1 MLFYKYCYKLQKTIK
16 LEANFGNVSLCTED
30 EKLQIYIDGQY
41 QGNGKW
47 NGQLP
52 IGHHCVVCKKESHFS
67 KSIDIY
73 NNVLRYLNMNYVDEI
88 NPAELNETAINAMLK
103 ELDPYTVFIPES
115 EIEDVRLLTM
125 GEYGGIGAIIQYYD
139 DNVHISEPYENFPA
153 HKAGLL
159 PGDAILEINGV
170 NTEKKTVSE
179 VSELLKGQPGSQ
191 LTLKIRREGE
201 KNIITKTLTREKI
214 KIDNIPYYTVL
225 DGGIAYI
232 ILNQFTKDAAKELK
246 EAFLKMKSEN
256 ELKGVVID
264 LRGNGG
270 GLLNE
275 AIDIVNIFV
284 PKNKLVVY
292 TQGKTPDQ
300 NRNYYT
306 KYEAE
311 DTEIPLAIL
320 VNESSASASEIVS
333 GSIQDFDRG
342 VIVGQR
348 TFGKGLVQNILP
360 MTYNT
365 QMKVTVSKYYI
376 PSKRCI
382 QEIDYSKKT
391 KNDTLAKNDTLG
403 PEFKT
408 ANGRI
413 VYEGHGI
420 QPDVKIEPEILSTIT
435 VHLYAQN
442 MIFKYANKFYRE
454 HKTIAPPEEFEITD
468 EIYNDFVNFVE
479 EQDFSYTSE
488 SEKDFEEL
496 IKTAKLEGY
505 YDNIKEQ
512 LDVLEKELRSHKDN
526 DLINN
531 KEEISEILKMEIV
544 GRYYFQKGKIISSLK
559 DDPELNR
566 AVEILLD
573 SNGENEYE
581 NILKGVN

>member
-1 MLFYKYCYKLQKTIK
+1 MNKLRSFLLVLLFFPILSYAQEKQN
-16 LEANFGNVSLCTED
+16 NFE
-30 EKLQIYIDGQY
+30 I
-41 QGNGKW
+41 
-47 NGQLP
+47 
-52 IGHHCVVCKKESHFS
+52 S

-246 EAFLKMKSEN
+246 EAFLKMKSAN

>member
-1 MLFYKYCYKLQKTIK
+1 MSRLKLLLALLFFPILISAQEKQN
-16 LEANFGNVSLCTED
+16 NFE
-30 EKLQIYIDGQY
+30 I
-41 QGNGKW
+41 
-47 NGQLP
+47 
-52 IGHHCVVCKKESHFS
+52 S

-73 NNVLRYLNMNYVDEI
+73 NNVLKFLNMNYVDEI
-88 NPAELNETAINAMLK
+88 NPAELNETAIHAMLR

-125 GEYGGIGAIIQYYD
+125 GEYGGIGSIIQYYD

-159 PGDAILEINGV
+159 PGDAIMEINGV
-170 NTEKKTVSE
+170 NTEKKSVSE
-179 VSELLKGQPGSQ
+179 VSELLKGQPGSE
-191 LTLKIRREGE
+191 LTLKIKREGE

-246 EAFLKMKSEN
+246 DAFLTMRSEN
-256 ELKGVVID
+256 DLKGLIID

-275 AIDIVNIFV
+275 AVDIVNIFV

-306 KYEAE
+306 KHEA
-311 DTEIPLAIL
+311 DDVDIPLAIL

-333 GSIQDFDRG
+333 GAIQDFDRG
-342 VIVGQR
+342 VIIGQR

-360 MTYNT
+360 MAYNT
-365 QMKVTVSKYYI
+365 QMKVTIAKYYI

-382 QEIDYSKKT
+382 QEIDYSKKAKNDTLT
-391 KNDTLAKNDTLG
+391 KNDTLGA
-403 PEFKT
+403 EFRT

-420 QPDVKIEPEILSTIT
+420 QPDVKIEPEMLSTIT
-435 VHLYAQN
+435 AHLYAQN

-454 HKTIAPPEEFEITD
+454 HKTIASPDKFEITD
-468 EIYNDFVNFVE
+468 EIYNDFVKFVE
-479 EQDFSYTSE
+479 SQDFKYTSE

-496 IKTAKLEGY
+496 VKTAKTEGY

-512 LDVLEKELRSHKDN
+512 LDLLEEELKSHKDN
-526 DLINN
+526 DLVNN
-531 KEEISEILKMEIV
+531 KKEISDILKMEIV
-544 GRYYFQKGKIISSLK
+544 SRYYFQKGRIISALN
-559 DDPELNR
+559 DDPELKR
-566 AVEILLD
+566 AVEILLN
-573 SNGENEYE
+573 SNGKNEYE
-581 NILKGVN
+581 TILKGINN

>member
-1 MLFYKYCYKLQKTIK
+1 MVLLFFPILSYAQEKQN
-16 LEANFGNVSLCTED
+16 NFE
-30 EKLQIYIDGQY
+30 I
-41 QGNGKW
+41 
-47 NGQLP
+47 
-52 IGHHCVVCKKESHFS
+52 S

-246 EAFLKMKSEN
+246 ESFLKMKSEN

-275 AIDIVNIFV
+275 AIDIVNIFM

>member
-1 MLFYKYCYKLQKTIK
+1 MNKLRSLLLALLFFPVVTFSQEKQN
-16 LEANFGNVSLCTED
+16 NFE
-30 EKLQIYIDGQY
+30 I
-41 QGNGKW
+41 
-47 NGQLP
+47 
-52 IGHHCVVCKKESHFS
+52 S

-88 NPAELNETAINAMLK
+88 NPAELNETAIKAMLK

-125 GEYGGIGAIIQYYD
+125 GEYGGIGSIIQYYD
-139 DNVHISEPYENFPA
+139 NNVHISEPYENFPA
-153 HKAGLL
+153 HKAGLI

-170 NTEKKTVSE
+170 NTEKKSVSE
-179 VSELLKGQPGSQ
+179 VSELLKGQPGSS
-191 LTLKIRREGE
+191 LTLKIRRDGE
-201 KNIITKTLTREKI
+201 KDIMTKTLTREKI

-256 ELKGVVID
+256 ELKGLIID

-275 AIDIVNIFV
+275 AVDIVNIFV

-292 TQGKTPDQ
+292 TKGKTADQ

-342 VIVGQR
+342 IIVGQR

-391 KNDTLAKNDTLG
+391 KNDTITKADTLG
-403 PEFKT
+403 QEFRT

-420 QPDVKIEPEILSTIT
+420 QPDVKIEPEMLSTIT
-435 VHLYAQN
+435 AHLYAQN

-454 HKTIAPPEEFEITD
+454 HKSITAPEEFEITD
-468 EIYNDFVNFVE
+468 EIYNDFVEFVE
-479 EQDFSYTSE
+479 DYNFQYTSE
-488 SEKDFEEL
+488 SEKDFEVL
-496 IKTAKLEGY
+496 VKTAKQEGY

-512 LDVLEKELRSHKDN
+512 LDILEDELKNHKDN

-531 KEEISEILKMEIV
+531 REEISEILKMEIV

-559 DDPELNR
+559 DDVELTR
-566 AVEILLD
+566 AVEILLNT
-573 SNGENEYE
+573 NGKNEYE
-581 NILKGVN
+581 NILKGIN

>member
-1 MLFYKYCYKLQKTIK
+1 MVLLFFPILSYAQEKQN
-16 LEANFGNVSLCTED
+16 NFE
-30 EKLQIYIDGQY
+30 I
-41 QGNGKW
+41 
-47 NGQLP
+47 
-52 IGHHCVVCKKESHFS
+52 S

-275 AIDIVNIFV
+275 AIDIVNIFM

>member
-1 MLFYKYCYKLQKTIK
+1 MNCNMNRFKLLLALLFLPTLIFAQEKQN
-16 LEANFGNVSLCTED
+16 NFE
-30 EKLQIYIDGQY
+30 I
-41 QGNGKW
+41 
-47 NGQLP
+47 
-52 IGHHCVVCKKESHFS
+52 S

-73 NNVLRYLNMNYVDEI
+73 NNVLKFLNMNYVDEI
-88 NPAELNETAINAMLK
+88 NPAELNETAIHAMLR

-125 GEYGGIGAIIQYYD
+125 GEYGGIGSIIQYYD
-139 DNVHISEPYENFPA
+139 NNVHISEPYENFPA

-159 PGDAILEINGV
+159 PGDAIMEINGV
-170 NTEKKTVSE
+170 NTEKKSVSE
-179 VSELLKGQPGSQ
+179 VSELLKGQPGSE
-191 LTLKIRREGE
+191 LTLKIKREGE

-246 EAFLKMKSEN
+246 DAFLTMRSEN
-256 ELKGVVID
+256 DLKGLIID

-275 AIDIVNIFV
+275 AVDIVNIFV

-306 KYEAE
+306 KHEA
-311 DTEIPLAIL
+311 DDIDIPLAIL

-333 GSIQDFDRG
+333 GAIQDFDRG
-342 VIVGQR
+342 VIIGQR

-360 MTYNT
+360 MAYNT
-365 QMKVTVSKYYI
+365 QMKVTIAKYYI

-382 QEIDYSKKT
+382 QEIDYSKKAKNDTLT
-391 KNDTLAKNDTLG
+391 KNDTLGA
-403 PEFKT
+403 EFRT

-420 QPDVKIEPEILSTIT
+420 QPDVKIEPEMLSTIT
-435 VHLYAQN
+435 AHLYAQN

-454 HKTIAPPEEFEITD
+454 HKTIASPDKFEITD
-468 EIYNDFVNFVE
+468 EIYNDFVKFVE
-479 EQDFSYTSE
+479 SQDFKYTSE

-496 IKTAKLEGY
+496 VKTAKTEGY

-512 LDVLEKELRSHKDN
+512 LDLLEEELKSHKDN
-526 DLINN
+526 DLVNN
-531 KEEISEILKMEIV
+531 KKEISDILKMEIV
-544 GRYYFQKGKIISSLK
+544 SRYYFQKGRIISALNDDTELK
-559 DDPELNR
+559 R
-566 AVEILLD
+566 AVEILLN
-573 SNGENEYE
+573 SNGKNEYE
-581 NILKGVN
+581 TILKGINN

>member
-1 MLFYKYCYKLQKTIK
+1 MNRFSFLLLVLLFFPILSYAQEKQN
-16 LEANFGNVSLCTED
+16 NFE
-30 EKLQIYIDGQY
+30 I
-41 QGNGKW
+41 
-47 NGQLP
+47 
-52 IGHHCVVCKKESHFS
+52 S

-191 LTLKIRREGE
+191 LTLKIRRDGE

-454 HKTIAPPEEFEITD
+454 HKTIASPEEFEITD

>member
-1 MLFYKYCYKLQKTIK
+1 MVLLFFPILSYAQEKQN
-16 LEANFGNVSLCTED
+16 NFE
-30 EKLQIYIDGQY
+30 I
-41 QGNGKW
+41 
-47 NGQLP
+47 
-52 IGHHCVVCKKESHFS
+52 S

-88 NPAELNETAINAMLK
+88 NPAELNEIAINAMLK

-275 AIDIVNIFV
+275 AIDIVNIFM

-382 QEIDYSKKT
+382 QEIDYSKT

-420 QPDVKIEPEILSTIT
+420 QPDVKIEPEMLSTIT
-435 VHLYAQN
+435 AHLYAQN

>member
-1 MLFYKYCYKLQKTIK
+1 MKKFNVFLFALLVFPLALCAQEKQN
-16 LEANFGNVSLCTED
+16 NFE
-30 EKLQIYIDGQY
+30 I
-41 QGNGKW
+41 
-47 NGQLP
+47 
-52 IGHHCVVCKKESHFS
+52 S

-73 NNVLRYLNMNYVDEI
+73 NNVLRYLNQNYVDEI
-88 NPAELNETAINAMLK
+88 NPAELNETAIHAMLK

-125 GEYGGIGAIIQYYD
+125 GEYGGIGSIITYYD
-139 DNVHISEPYENFPA
+139 NNVHISEPYENFPA
-153 HKAGLL
+153 HKAGLI

-170 NTEKKTVSE
+170 NTESKTVSE
-179 VSELLKGQPGSQ
+179 VSELLKGQPGSK
-191 LTLKIRREGE
+191 LTLKIKREGE
-201 KNIITKTLTREKI
+201 KDIITKTLTREKI

-225 DGGIAYI
+225 DGGVAYI

-246 EAFLKMKSEN
+246 EAFLEMKSQN
-256 ELKGVVID
+256 ELKGLVID

-275 AIDIVNIFV
+275 AVDIVNLFV
-284 PKNKLVVY
+284 PKNRLVVY
-292 TQGKTPDQ
+292 TQGKTPEQ

-306 KYEAE
+306 KLEPE

-320 VNESSASASEIVS
+320 VNQSSASASEIVS

-360 MTYNT
+360 MNYNT

-382 QEIDYSKKT
+382 QEIDYSKKS

-403 PEFKT
+403 PQFKT

-420 QPDVKIEPEILSTIT
+420 QPDVKIEPETVSTIT

-442 MIFKYANKFYRE
+442 MIFKYANKFFRE
-454 HKTIAPPEEFEITD
+454 HKSIPSPEEFEITD
-468 EIYNDFVNFVE
+468 EIYDDFVKYVE
-479 EQDFSYTSE
+479 SQEFDYTSE

-496 IKTAKLEGY
+496 VKTAKFEGY
-505 YDNIKEQ
+505 YDNIKTQ
-512 LDVLEKELRSHKDN
+512 LDMLENELKSHKDN

-531 KEEISEILKMEIV
+531 RKEIAEILKLEIV
-544 GRYYFQKGKIISSLK
+544 GRYYFQKGKIISTLK
-559 DDPELNR
+559 DDIELNR
-566 AVEILLD
+566 AVEILLNT
-573 SNGENEYE
+573 NGENEYE
-581 NILKGVN
+581 SLLKSL

>member
-1 MLFYKYCYKLQKTIK
+1 MNRFRLLLLALLFLPTLIFAQEKQN
-16 LEANFGNVSLCTED
+16 NFE
-30 EKLQIYIDGQY
+30 I
-41 QGNGKW
+41 
-47 NGQLP
+47 
-52 IGHHCVVCKKESHFS
+52 S

-73 NNVLRYLNMNYVDEI
+73 NNVLKFLNMNYVDEI
-88 NPAELNETAINAMLK
+88 NPAELNETAIHAMLR

-125 GEYGGIGAIIQYYD
+125 GEYGGIGSIIQYYD

-159 PGDAILEINGV
+159 PGDAIMEINGV
-170 NTEKKTVSE
+170 NTEKKSVSE
-179 VSELLKGQPGSQ
+179 VSELLKGQPGSE
-191 LTLKIRREGE
+191 LTLKIKREGE

-246 EAFLKMKSEN
+246 DAFLTMRSEN
-256 ELKGVVID
+256 DLKGLIID

-275 AIDIVNIFV
+275 AVDIVNIFV

-306 KYEAE
+306 KHEA
-311 DTEIPLAIL
+311 DDIDIPLAIL

-333 GSIQDFDRG
+333 GAIQDFDRG
-342 VIVGQR
+342 VIIGQR

-360 MTYNT
+360 MAYNT
-365 QMKVTVSKYYI
+365 QMKVTIAKYYI

-382 QEIDYSKKT
+382 QEIDYSKKAKNDTLT
-391 KNDTLAKNDTLG
+391 KNDTLGA
-403 PEFKT
+403 EFRT

-420 QPDVKIEPEILSTIT
+420 QPDVKIEPEMLSTIT
-435 VHLYAQN
+435 AHLYAQN

-454 HKTIAPPEEFEITD
+454 HKTIASPDKFEITD
-468 EIYNDFVNFVE
+468 EIYNDFVKFVE
-479 EQDFSYTSE
+479 SQDFKYTSE

-496 IKTAKLEGY
+496 VKTAKTEGY

-512 LDVLEKELRSHKDN
+512 LDLLEEELKSHKDN
-526 DLINN
+526 DLVNN
-531 KEEISEILKMEIV
+531 KKEISDILKMEIV
-544 GRYYFQKGKIISSLK
+544 SRYYFQKGRIISALNDDTELK
-559 DDPELNR
+559 R
-566 AVEILLD
+566 AVEILLN
-573 SNGENEYE
+573 SNGKNEYE
-581 NILKGVN
+581 TILKGINN

>member
-1 MLFYKYCYKLQKTIK
+1 MVLLFFPILSYAQEKQN
-16 LEANFGNVSLCTED
+16 NFE
-30 EKLQIYIDGQY
+30 I
-41 QGNGKW
+41 
-47 NGQLP
+47 
-52 IGHHCVVCKKESHFS
+52 S

-201 KNIITKTLTREKI
+201 KNILTKTLTREKI

-573 SNGENEYE
+573 SNGDNEYE

>member
-1 MLFYKYCYKLQKTIK
+1 MNRFSFLLLVLLFFPILSYAQEKQN
-16 LEANFGNVSLCTED
+16 NFE
-30 EKLQIYIDGQY
+30 I
-41 QGNGKW
+41 
-47 NGQLP
+47 
-52 IGHHCVVCKKESHFS
+52 S

-256 ELKGVVID
+256 ELKGIVID

>member
-1 MLFYKYCYKLQKTIK
+1 MNKLRLLLFVLLFSPLLSLSQEKQN
-16 LEANFGNVSLCTED
+16 NFE
-30 EKLQIYIDGQY
+30 I
-41 QGNGKW
+41 
-47 NGQLP
+47 
-52 IGHHCVVCKKESHFS
+52 S

-125 GEYGGIGAIIQYYD
+125 GEYGGIGSIIQYYD
-139 DNVHISEPYENFPA
+139 NNVHISEPYENFPA
-153 HKAGLL
+153 HKAGLI
-159 PGDAILEINGV
+159 PGDAIIEVNGV
-170 NTEKKTVSE
+170 NTEKKSVSE
-179 VSELLKGQPGSQ
+179 VSELLKGQPGSK
-191 LTLKIRREGE
+191 LTLKIKREGE
-201 KNIITKTLTREKI
+201 KDVITKTLTREKI

-225 DGGIAYI
+225 DGGVAYI
-232 ILNQFTKDAAKELK
+232 IINQFTKDAAKELK

-256 ELKGVVID
+256 ELKGLVID

-275 AIDIVNIFV
+275 AVDIVNLFV

-292 TQGKTPDQ
+292 TKGKTPEQ

-306 KYEAE
+306 KHEAE

-382 QEIDYSKKT
+382 QEIDYSKKA
-391 KNDTLAKNDTLG
+391 KNDTLIKSDTLG

-420 QPDVKIEPEILSTIT
+420 QPDVKIEPEMLSTIT
-435 VHLYAQN
+435 AHLYAQN
-442 MIFKYANKFYRE
+442 MIFKYANKFQRE
-454 HKTIAPPEEFEITD
+454 NKSIAAPEEFEIDD
-468 EIYNDFVNFVE
+468 EIYNDFVKFVE
-479 EQDFSYTSE
+479 AQDFKYTSE

-496 IKTAKLEGY
+496 VKTAKTEGY
-505 YDNIKEQ
+505 YDNIKNH
-512 LDVLEKELRSHKDN
+512 LDILEKELKSHKDN

-531 KEEISEILKMEIV
+531 RKEIAEILKLEIV
-544 GRYYFQKGKIISSLK
+544 GRYYFQKGKIISTLK
-559 DDPELNR
+559 DDVELKR
-566 AVEILLD
+566 AVEILLNTND
-573 SNGENEYE
+573 KNEYE
-581 NILKGVN
+581 NLLKGIN

>member
-1 MLFYKYCYKLQKTIK
+1 MNKLRLLLFVLLFFPILSFSQEKQN
-16 LEANFGNVSLCTED
+16 NFE
-30 EKLQIYIDGQY
+30 I
-41 QGNGKW
+41 
-47 NGQLP
+47 
-52 IGHHCVVCKKESHFS
+52 S

-73 NNVLRYLNMNYVDEI
+73 NNVFRYLNQNYVDEI
-88 NPAELNETAINAMLK
+88 NPAELNEIAINAMLK

-125 GEYGGIGAIIQYYD
+125 GEYGGIGSIISYYD

-159 PGDAILEINGV
+159 PGDAIMEINGV
-170 NTEKKTVSE
+170 NTEKKTVAE
-179 VSELLKGQPGSQ
+179 VSELLKGQPGSK
-191 LTLKIRREGE
+191 LTLKIKREGE
-201 KNIITKTLTREKI
+201 KDIITKTLTREKI

-225 DGGIAYI
+225 EGGVAYI

-246 EAFLKMKSEN
+246 DAFLEMKAQN
-256 ELKGVVID
+256 ELKGLVID

-275 AIDIVNIFV
+275 AVDIVNLFV

-292 TQGKTPDQ
+292 TQGKTPEQ

-306 KYEAE
+306 KQEPE

-320 VNESSASASEIVS
+320 VNQSSASASEIVS

-360 MTYNT
+360 MNYNT

-382 QEIDYSKKT
+382 QEIDYSKKS
-391 KNDTLAKNDTLG
+391 KNDTVAMNDTLG
-403 PEFKT
+403 PQFKT

-420 QPDVKIEPEILSTIT
+420 QPDVKIEPEMVSTIT

-442 MIFKYANKFYRE
+442 MIFKYANKFYKE
-454 HKTIAPPEEFEITD
+454 HKSIAAPNEFEITD
-468 EIYNDFVNFVE
+468 EIYDDFVKFVE
-479 EQDFSYTSE
+479 QQDFKYTSE
-488 SEKDFEEL
+488 SEKDFELLVE
-496 IKTAKLEGY
+496 TAKLEGY
-505 YDNIKEQ
+505 YEKIKPQ
-512 LDVLEKELRSHKDN
+512 LDILENELKNHKDN

-531 KEEISEILKMEIV
+531 KKEISEILKMEIV
-544 GRYYFQKGKIISSLK
+544 GRYYFQKGKIISTLK
-559 DDPELNR
+559 DDVELNR
-566 AVEILLD
+566 AVEILLN

-581 NILKGVN
+581 NLLKSL

>member
-1 MLFYKYCYKLQKTIK
+1 MNRFKLLLALLFLPTLIFAQEKQN
-16 LEANFGNVSLCTED
+16 NFE
-30 EKLQIYIDGQY
+30 I
-41 QGNGKW
+41 
-47 NGQLP
+47 
-52 IGHHCVVCKKESHFS
+52 S

-73 NNVLRYLNMNYVDEI
+73 NNVLKFLNMNYVDEI
-88 NPAELNETAINAMLK
+88 NPAELNETAIHAMLR

-125 GEYGGIGAIIQYYD
+125 GEYGGIGSIIQYYD

-159 PGDAILEINGV
+159 PGDAIMEINGV
-170 NTEKKTVSE
+170 NTEKKSVSE
-179 VSELLKGQPGSQ
+179 VSELLKGQPGSE
-191 LTLKIRREGE
+191 LTLKIKREGE

-246 EAFLKMKSEN
+246 DAFLTMRSGN
-256 ELKGVVID
+256 DLKGLIID

-275 AIDIVNIFV
+275 AVDIVNIFV

-306 KYEAE
+306 KHEA
-311 DTEIPLAIL
+311 DDIDIPLAIL

-333 GSIQDFDRG
+333 GAIQDFDRG
-342 VIVGQR
+342 VIIGQR

-360 MTYNT
+360 MAYNT
-365 QMKVTVSKYYI
+365 QMKVTIAKYYI

-382 QEIDYSKKT
+382 QEIDYSKKAKNDTLT
-391 KNDTLAKNDTLG
+391 KNDTLGA
-403 PEFKT
+403 EFRT

-420 QPDVKIEPEILSTIT
+420 QPDVKIEPEMLSTIT
-435 VHLYAQN
+435 AHLYAQN

-454 HKTIAPPEEFEITD
+454 HKTIASPDKFEITD
-468 EIYNDFVNFVE
+468 EIYNDFVKFVE
-479 EQDFSYTSE
+479 SQDFKYTSE

-496 IKTAKLEGY
+496 VKTAKTEGY

-512 LDVLEKELRSHKDN
+512 LDLLEEELKSHKDN
-526 DLINN
+526 DLVNN
-531 KEEISEILKMEIV
+531 KKEISDILKMEIV
-544 GRYYFQKGKIISSLK
+544 SRYYFQKGRIISALN
-559 DDPELNR
+559 DDPELKR
-566 AVEILLD
+566 AVEILLN
-573 SNGENEYE
+573 SNGKNEYE
-581 NILKGVN
+581 TILKGINN

>member
-1 MLFYKYCYKLQKTIK
+1 
-16 LEANFGNVSLCTED
+16 
-30 EKLQIYIDGQY
+30 
-41 QGNGKW
+41 
-47 NGQLP
+47 
-52 IGHHCVVCKKESHFS
+52 
-67 KSIDIY
+67 
-73 NNVLRYLNMNYVDEI
+73 MNYVDEI

-125 GEYGGIGAIIQYYD
+125 GEYGGIGSIIQYYD
-139 DNVHISEPYENFPA
+139 NNVHISEPYENFPA
-153 HKAGLL
+153 HKAGLI
-159 PGDAILEINGV
+159 PGDAIIEVNGV
-170 NTEKKTVSE
+170 NTEKKSVSE
-179 VSELLKGQPGSQ
+179 VSELLKGQPGSK
-191 LTLKIRREGE
+191 LTLKIKREGE
-201 KNIITKTLTREKI
+201 KDVITKTLTREKI

-225 DGGIAYI
+225 DGGVAYI

-256 ELKGVVID
+256 ELKGLVID

-275 AIDIVNIFV
+275 AVDIVNLFV

-292 TQGKTPDQ
+292 TKGKTPEQ

-306 KYEAE
+306 KHEAE

-382 QEIDYSKKT
+382 QEIDYSKKA
-391 KNDTLAKNDTLG
+391 KNDTLIKSDTLG

-420 QPDVKIEPEILSTIT
+420 QPDVKIEPEMLSTIT
-435 VHLYAQN
+435 AHLYAQN
-442 MIFKYANKFYRE
+442 MIFKYANKFQRE
-454 HKTIAPPEEFEITD
+454 NKSIAAPEEFEIDD
-468 EIYNDFVNFVE
+468 EIYNDFVKFVE
-479 EQDFSYTSE
+479 AQDFKYTSE

-496 IKTAKLEGY
+496 VKTAKTEGY
-505 YDNIKEQ
+505 YDNIKNH
-512 LDVLEKELRSHKDN
+512 LDILEKELKSHKDN

-531 KEEISEILKMEIV
+531 RKEIAEILKLEIV
-544 GRYYFQKGKIISSLK
+544 GRYYFQKGKIISTLK
-559 DDPELNR
+559 DDVELKR
-566 AVEILLD
+566 AVEILLNTND
-573 SNGENEYE
+573 KNEYE
-581 NILKGVN
+581 NLLKGIN

>member
-1 MLFYKYCYKLQKTIK
+1 MNCNMNRFKLLLALLFLPTLIFAQEKQN
-16 LEANFGNVSLCTED
+16 NFE
-30 EKLQIYIDGQY
+30 I
-41 QGNGKW
+41 
-47 NGQLP
+47 
-52 IGHHCVVCKKESHFS
+52 S

-73 NNVLRYLNMNYVDEI
+73 NNVLKFLNMNYVDEI
-88 NPAELNETAINAMLK
+88 NPAELNETAIHAMLR

-125 GEYGGIGAIIQYYD
+125 GEYGGIGSIIQYYD

-159 PGDAILEINGV
+159 PGDAIMEINGV
-170 NTEKKTVSE
+170 NTEKKSVSE
-179 VSELLKGQPGSQ
+179 VSELLKGQPGSE
-191 LTLKIRREGE
+191 LTLKIKREGE

-246 EAFLKMKSEN
+246 DAFLTMRSGN
-256 ELKGVVID
+256 DLKGLIID

-275 AIDIVNIFV
+275 AVDIVNIFV

-306 KYEAE
+306 KHEA
-311 DTEIPLAIL
+311 DDIDIPLAIL

-333 GSIQDFDRG
+333 GAIQDFDRG
-342 VIVGQR
+342 VIIGQR

-360 MTYNT
+360 MAYNT
-365 QMKVTVSKYYI
+365 QMKVTIAKYYI

-382 QEIDYSKKT
+382 QEIDYSKKAKNDTLT
-391 KNDTLAKNDTLG
+391 KNDTLGA
-403 PEFKT
+403 EFRT

-420 QPDVKIEPEILSTIT
+420 QPDVKIEPEMLSTIT
-435 VHLYAQN
+435 AHLYAQN

-454 HKTIAPPEEFEITD
+454 HKTIASPDKFEITD
-468 EIYNDFVNFVE
+468 EIYNDFVKLVE
-479 EQDFSYTSE
+479 SQDFKYTSE

-496 IKTAKLEGY
+496 VKTAKTEGY

-512 LDVLEKELRSHKDN
+512 LDLLEEELKSHKDN
-526 DLINN
+526 DLVNN
-531 KEEISEILKMEIV
+531 KKEISDILKMEIV
-544 GRYYFQKGKIISSLK
+544 SRYYFQKGRIISALN
-559 DDPELNR
+559 DDPELKR
-566 AVEILLD
+566 AVEILLN
-573 SNGENEYE
+573 SNGKNEYE
-581 NILKGVN
+581 TILKGINN

>member
-1 MLFYKYCYKLQKTIK
+1 MKKFNVFLFALLVFPLALCAQEKQN
-16 LEANFGNVSLCTED
+16 NFE
-30 EKLQIYIDGQY
+30 I
-41 QGNGKW
+41 
-47 NGQLP
+47 
-52 IGHHCVVCKKESHFS
+52 S

-73 NNVLRYLNMNYVDEI
+73 NNVFRYLNQNYVDEI
-88 NPAELNETAINAMLK
+88 NPAELNEIAINAMLK

-125 GEYGGIGAIIQYYD
+125 GEYGGIGSIITYYD
-139 DNVHISEPYENFPA
+139 NKVHISEPYENFPA
-153 HKAGLL
+153 HKAGLI
-159 PGDAILEINGV
+159 PGDAIMEINGV
-170 NTEKKTVSE
+170 NTENKTVAE
-179 VSELLKGQPGSQ
+179 VSELLKGQPGST
-191 LTLKIRREGE
+191 LTLKIKREGE
-201 KNIITKTLTREKI
+201 KNIITKTLIREKI

-246 EAFLKMKSEN
+246 EAFLEMKSQN
-256 ELKGVVID
+256 ELKGLVID

-275 AIDIVNIFV
+275 AVDIVNLFV

-292 TQGKTPDQ
+292 TQGKTPEQ

-306 KYEAE
+306 KLDPE

-320 VNESSASASEIVS
+320 VNQSSASASEIVS

-360 MTYNT
+360 MNYNT

-382 QEIDYSKKT
+382 QEIDYSKKS
-391 KNDTLAKNDTLG
+391 KNDTITKNDTLG
-403 PEFKT
+403 PQFKT

-420 QPDVKIEPEILSTIT
+420 QPDVKIEPEIVSTIT

-454 HKTIAPPEEFEITD
+454 HKSIPSPEEFEITD
-468 EIYNDFVNFVE
+468 EIYDDFVKFVE
-479 EQDFSYTSE
+479 SQDFSYTSE
-488 SEKDFEEL
+488 SEKDFEVLVE
-496 IKTAKLEGY
+496 TAKIEGY
-505 YDNIKEQ
+505 YDNIKPQ
-512 LDVLEKELRSHKDN
+512 LDILENELKNHKDN

-531 KEEISEILKMEIV
+531 RKEISEILKMEIV
-544 GRYYFQKGKIISSLK
+544 GRYYFQKGKIISTLK
-559 DDPELNR
+559 DDVELNR
-566 AVEILLD
+566 AVEILLNT
-573 SNGENEYE
+573 NGQNEYE
-581 NILKGVN
+581 TLLKSL

>member
-1 MLFYKYCYKLQKTIK
+1 MNKLRLLLFVLLFSPLLSLSQEKQN
-16 LEANFGNVSLCTED
+16 NFE
-30 EKLQIYIDGQY
+30 I
-41 QGNGKW
+41 
-47 NGQLP
+47 
-52 IGHHCVVCKKESHFS
+52 S

-125 GEYGGIGAIIQYYD
+125 GEYGGIGSIIQYYD
-139 DNVHISEPYENFPA
+139 NNVHISEPYENFPA
-153 HKAGLL
+153 HKAGLI
-159 PGDAILEINGV
+159 PGDAIIEVNGV
-170 NTEKKTVSE
+170 NTEKKSVSE
-179 VSELLKGQPGSQ
+179 VSELLKGQPGSK
-191 LTLKIRREGE
+191 LTLKIKREGE
-201 KNIITKTLTREKI
+201 KDVITKTLTREKI

-225 DGGIAYI
+225 DGGVAYI

-256 ELKGVVID
+256 ELKGLVID

-275 AIDIVNIFV
+275 AVDIVNLFV

-292 TQGKTPDQ
+292 TKGKTPEQ

-306 KYEAE
+306 KHEAE

-320 VNESSASASEIVS
+320 VNDSSASASEIVS

-382 QEIDYSKKT
+382 QEIDYSKKA
-391 KNDTLAKNDTLG
+391 KNDTLIKSDTLG

-420 QPDVKIEPEILSTIT
+420 QPDVKIEPEMLSTIT
-435 VHLYAQN
+435 AHLYAQN
-442 MIFKYANKFYRE
+442 MIFKYANKFQRE
-454 HKTIAPPEEFEITD
+454 NKSIAAPEEFEIDD
-468 EIYNDFVNFVE
+468 EIYNDFVKFVE
-479 EQDFSYTSE
+479 AQDFKYTSE

-496 IKTAKLEGY
+496 VKTAKTEGY
-505 YDNIKEQ
+505 YDNIKNH
-512 LDVLEKELRSHKDN
+512 LDILEKELKSHKDN

-531 KEEISEILKMEIV
+531 RKEIAEILKLEIV
-544 GRYYFQKGKIISSLK
+544 GRYYFQKGKIISTLK
-559 DDPELNR
+559 DDVELKR
-566 AVEILLD
+566 AVEILLNTND
-573 SNGENEYE
+573 KNEYE
-581 NILKGVN
+581 NLLKGIN

>member
-1 MLFYKYCYKLQKTIK
+1 MNRIKFLLFALLFLPLVSFSQEKQN
-16 LEANFGNVSLCTED
+16 NFE
-30 EKLQIYIDGQY
+30 I
-41 QGNGKW
+41 
-47 NGQLP
+47 
-52 IGHHCVVCKKESHFS
+52 S

-73 NNVLRYLNMNYVDEI
+73 NNVLKFLNMNYVDEI
-88 NPAELNETAINAMLK
+88 NPAELNETAIHAMLR

-125 GEYGGIGAIIQYYD
+125 GEYGGIGSIIQYYD

-159 PGDAILEINGV
+159 PGDAIMEINGV
-170 NTEKKTVSE
+170 NTEKKSVSE
-179 VSELLKGQPGSQ
+179 VSELLKGQPGSE
-191 LTLKIRREGE
+191 LTLKIKREGE

-246 EAFLKMKSEN
+246 DAFLTMRSEN
-256 ELKGVVID
+256 DLKGLIID

-275 AIDIVNIFV
+275 AVDIVNIFV

-306 KYEAE
+306 KHEA
-311 DTEIPLAIL
+311 DDIDIPLAIL

-333 GSIQDFDRG
+333 GAIQDFDRG
-342 VIVGQR
+342 VIIGQR

-360 MTYNT
+360 MAYNT
-365 QMKVTVSKYYI
+365 QMKVTIAKYYI

-382 QEIDYSKKT
+382 QEIDYSKKAKNDTLT
-391 KNDTLAKNDTLG
+391 KNDTLGA
-403 PEFKT
+403 EFRT

-420 QPDVKIEPEILSTIT
+420 QPDVKIEPEMLSTIT
-435 VHLYAQN
+435 AHLYAQN

-454 HKTIAPPEEFEITD
+454 HKTIASPDKFEITD
-468 EIYNDFVNFVE
+468 EIYNDFVKFVE
-479 EQDFSYTSE
+479 SQDFKYTSE

-496 IKTAKLEGY
+496 VKTAKTEGY

-512 LDVLEKELRSHKDN
+512 LDLLEEELKSHKDN
-526 DLINN
+526 DLVNN
-531 KEEISEILKMEIV
+531 KKEISDILKMEIV
-544 GRYYFQKGKIISSLK
+544 SRYYFQKGRIISALN
-559 DDPELNR
+559 DDPELKR
-566 AVEILLD
+566 AVEILLN
-573 SNGENEYE
+573 SNGKNEYE
-581 NILKGVN
+581 TILKGINN

>member
-1 MLFYKYCYKLQKTIK
+1 MNCNMNRFKLLLLALLFLPTLIFAQEKQN
-16 LEANFGNVSLCTED
+16 NFE
-30 EKLQIYIDGQY
+30 I
-41 QGNGKW
+41 
-47 NGQLP
+47 
-52 IGHHCVVCKKESHFS
+52 S

-73 NNVLRYLNMNYVDEI
+73 NNVLKFLNMNYVDEI
-88 NPAELNETAINAMLK
+88 NPAELNETAIHAMLR

-125 GEYGGIGAIIQYYD
+125 GEYGGIGSIIQYYD

-159 PGDAILEINGV
+159 PGDAIMEINGV
-170 NTEKKTVSE
+170 NTEKKSVSE
-179 VSELLKGQPGSQ
+179 VSELLKGQPGSE
-191 LTLKIRREGE
+191 LTLKIKREGE

-246 EAFLKMKSEN
+246 DAFLTMRSEN
-256 ELKGVVID
+256 DLKGLIID

-275 AIDIVNIFV
+275 AVDIVNIFV

-306 KYEAE
+306 KHEA
-311 DTEIPLAIL
+311 DDIDIPLAIL

-333 GSIQDFDRG
+333 GAIQDFDRG
-342 VIVGQR
+342 VIIGQR

-360 MTYNT
+360 MAYNT
-365 QMKVTVSKYYI
+365 QMKVTIAKYYI

-382 QEIDYSKKT
+382 QEIDYSKKAKNDTLT
-391 KNDTLAKNDTLG
+391 KNDTLGA
-403 PEFKT
+403 EFRT

-420 QPDVKIEPEILSTIT
+420 QPDVKIEPEMLSTIT
-435 VHLYAQN
+435 AHLYAQN

-454 HKTIAPPEEFEITD
+454 HKTIASPDKFEITD
-468 EIYNDFVNFVE
+468 EIYNDFVKFVE
-479 EQDFSYTSE
+479 SQDFKYTSE

-496 IKTAKLEGY
+496 VKTAKTEGY

-512 LDVLEKELRSHKDN
+512 LDLLEEELKSHKDN
-526 DLINN
+526 DLVNN
-531 KEEISEILKMEIV
+531 KKEISDILKMEIV
-544 GRYYFQKGKIISSLK
+544 SRYYFQKGRIISALN
-559 DDPELNR
+559 DDPELKR
-566 AVEILLD
+566 AVEILLN
-573 SNGENEYE
+573 SNGKNEYE
-581 NILKGVN
+581 TILKGINN

>member
-1 MLFYKYCYKLQKTIK
+1 MKKFNVFLFALLVFPLALCAQEKQN
-16 LEANFGNVSLCTED
+16 NFE
-30 EKLQIYIDGQY
+30 I
-41 QGNGKW
+41 
-47 NGQLP
+47 
-52 IGHHCVVCKKESHFS
+52 S

-73 NNVLRYLNMNYVDEI
+73 NNVFRYLNQNYVDEI
-88 NPAELNETAINAMLK
+88 NPAELNEIAINAMLK

-125 GEYGGIGAIIQYYD
+125 GEYGGIGSIITYYD
-139 DNVHISEPYENFPA
+139 NKVHISEPYENFPA
-153 HKAGLL
+153 HKAGLI
-159 PGDAILEINGV
+159 PGDAIMEINGV
-170 NTEKKTVSE
+170 NTENKTVAE
-179 VSELLKGQPGSQ
+179 VSELLKGQPGST
-191 LTLKIRREGE
+191 LTLKIKREGE
-201 KNIITKTLTREKI
+201 KNIITKTLIREKI

-246 EAFLKMKSEN
+246 EAFLEMKSQN
-256 ELKGVVID
+256 ELKGLVID

-275 AIDIVNIFV
+275 AVDIVNLFV

-292 TQGKTPDQ
+292 TQGKTPEQ

-306 KYEAE
+306 KLDPE

-320 VNESSASASEIVS
+320 VNQSSASASEIVS

-360 MTYNT
+360 MNYNT

-382 QEIDYSKKT
+382 QEIDYSKKS
-391 KNDTLAKNDTLG
+391 KNDTITKNDTLG
-403 PEFKT
+403 PQFKT

-420 QPDVKIEPEILSTIT
+420 QPDVKIEPETVSTIT

-454 HKTIAPPEEFEITD
+454 HKSILSPEEFEITD
-468 EIYNDFVNFVE
+468 EIYDDFVKYVE
-479 EQDFSYTSE
+479 GQEFSYTSE
-488 SEKDFEEL
+488 SEKDFEVL
-496 IKTAKLEGY
+496 VKTAKIEGY
-505 YDNIKEQ
+505 YDNIKPQ
-512 LDVLEKELRSHKDN
+512 LDILENELKNHKDN

-531 KEEISEILKMEIV
+531 RKEISEILKMEIV
-544 GRYYFQKGKIISSLK
+544 GRYYFQKGKIISTLK
-559 DDPELNR
+559 DDVELNR
-566 AVEILLD
+566 AVEILLNT
-573 SNGENEYE
+573 NGQNEYE
-581 NILKGVN
+581 TLLKSL

>member
-1 MLFYKYCYKLQKTIK
+1 MNKLRSFLLVLLFFPILSYAQEKQN
-16 LEANFGNVSLCTED
+16 NFE
-30 EKLQIYIDGQY
+30 I
-41 QGNGKW
+41 
-47 NGQLP
+47 
-52 IGHHCVVCKKESHFS
+52 S

-153 HKAGLL
+153 HKAGLI

-573 SNGENEYE
+573 SNGDNEYE

>member
-1 MLFYKYCYKLQKTIK
+1 MSRLKLLLALLFFPILISAQEKQN
-16 LEANFGNVSLCTED
+16 NFE
-30 EKLQIYIDGQY
+30 I
-41 QGNGKW
+41 
-47 NGQLP
+47 
-52 IGHHCVVCKKESHFS
+52 S

-73 NNVLRYLNMNYVDEI
+73 NNVLKFLNMNYVDEI
-88 NPAELNETAINAMLK
+88 NPAELNETAIHAMLR

-125 GEYGGIGAIIQYYD
+125 GEYGGIGSIIQYYD

-159 PGDAILEINGV
+159 PGDAIMEINGV
-170 NTEKKTVSE
+170 NTEKKSVSE
-179 VSELLKGQPGSQ
+179 VSELLKGQPGSE
-191 LTLKIRREGE
+191 LTLKIKREGE

-246 EAFLKMKSEN
+246 DAFLTMRSGN
-256 ELKGVVID
+256 DLKGLIID

-275 AIDIVNIFV
+275 AVDIVNIFV

-306 KYEAE
+306 KHEA
-311 DTEIPLAIL
+311 DDIDIPLAIL

-333 GSIQDFDRG
+333 GAIQDFDRG
-342 VIVGQR
+342 VIIGQR

-360 MTYNT
+360 MAYNT
-365 QMKVTVSKYYI
+365 QMKVTIAKYYI

-382 QEIDYSKKT
+382 QEIDYSKKAKNDTLT
-391 KNDTLAKNDTLG
+391 KNDTLGA
-403 PEFKT
+403 EFRT

-420 QPDVKIEPEILSTIT
+420 QPDVKIEPEMLSTIT
-435 VHLYAQN
+435 AHLYAQN

-454 HKTIAPPEEFEITD
+454 HKTIASPDKFEITD
-468 EIYNDFVNFVE
+468 EIYNDFVKFVE
-479 EQDFSYTSE
+479 SQDFKYTSE

-496 IKTAKLEGY
+496 VKTAKTEGY

-512 LDVLEKELRSHKDN
+512 LDLLEEELKSHKDN
-526 DLINN
+526 DLVNN
-531 KEEISEILKMEIV
+531 KKEISDILKMEIV
-544 GRYYFQKGKIISSLK
+544 SRYYFQKGRIISALN
-559 DDPELNR
+559 DDPELKR
-566 AVEILLD
+566 AVEILLN
-573 SNGENEYE
+573 SNGKNEYE
-581 NILKGVN
+581 TILKGINN

>member
-1 MLFYKYCYKLQKTIK
+1 MNRFKLLLALLFLPTLIFAQEKQN
-16 LEANFGNVSLCTED
+16 NFE
-30 EKLQIYIDGQY
+30 I
-41 QGNGKW
+41 
-47 NGQLP
+47 
-52 IGHHCVVCKKESHFS
+52 S

-73 NNVLRYLNMNYVDEI
+73 NNVLKFLNMNYVDEI
-88 NPAELNETAINAMLK
+88 NPAELNETAIHAMLR

-125 GEYGGIGAIIQYYD
+125 GEYGGIGSIIQYYD

-159 PGDAILEINGV
+159 PGDAIMEINGV
-170 NTEKKTVSE
+170 NTEKKSVSE
-179 VSELLKGQPGSQ
+179 VSELLKGQPGSE
-191 LTLKIRREGE
+191 LTLKIKREGE

-246 EAFLKMKSEN
+246 DAFLTMRSEN
-256 ELKGVVID
+256 DLKGLIID

-275 AIDIVNIFV
+275 AVDIVNIFV

-306 KYEAE
+306 KHEA
-311 DTEIPLAIL
+311 DDIDIPLAIL

-333 GSIQDFDRG
+333 GAIQDFDRG
-342 VIVGQR
+342 VIIGQR

-360 MTYNT
+360 MAYNT
-365 QMKVTVSKYYI
+365 QMKVTIAKYYI

-382 QEIDYSKKT
+382 QEIDYSKKAKNDTLT
-391 KNDTLAKNDTLG
+391 KNDTLGA
-403 PEFKT
+403 EFRT

-420 QPDVKIEPEILSTIT
+420 QPDVKIEPEMLSTIT
-435 VHLYAQN
+435 AHLYAQN

-454 HKTIAPPEEFEITD
+454 HKTITSPDKFEITD
-468 EIYNDFVNFVE
+468 EIYNDFVKFVE
-479 EQDFSYTSE
+479 SQDFKYTSE

-496 IKTAKLEGY
+496 VKTAKTEGY

-512 LDVLEKELRSHKDN
+512 LDLLEEELKSHKDN
-526 DLINN
+526 DLVNN
-531 KEEISEILKMEIV
+531 KKEISDILKMEIV
-544 GRYYFQKGKIISSLK
+544 SRYYFQKGRIISALN
-559 DDPELNR
+559 DDPELKR
-566 AVEILLD
+566 AVEILLN
-573 SNGENEYE
+573 SNGKNEYE
-581 NILKGVN
+581 TILKGINN

>member
-1 MLFYKYCYKLQKTIK
+1 MNRFKLLLALLFLPTLIFAQEKQN
-16 LEANFGNVSLCTED
+16 NFE
-30 EKLQIYIDGQY
+30 I
-41 QGNGKW
+41 
-47 NGQLP
+47 
-52 IGHHCVVCKKESHFS
+52 S

-73 NNVLRYLNMNYVDEI
+73 NNVLKFLNMNYVDEI
-88 NPAELNETAINAMLK
+88 NPAELNETAIHAMLR

-125 GEYGGIGAIIQYYD
+125 GEYGGIGSIIQYYD

-159 PGDAILEINGV
+159 PGDAIMEINGV
-170 NTEKKTVSE
+170 NTEKKSVSE
-179 VSELLKGQPGSQ
+179 VSELLKGQPGSE
-191 LTLKIRREGE
+191 LTLKIKREGE

-246 EAFLKMKSEN
+246 DAFLTMRSEN
-256 ELKGVVID
+256 DLKGLIID

-275 AIDIVNIFV
+275 AVDIVNIFV

-306 KYEAE
+306 KHEA
-311 DTEIPLAIL
+311 DDIDIPLAIL

-333 GSIQDFDRG
+333 GAIQDFDRG
-342 VIVGQR
+342 VIIGQR

-360 MTYNT
+360 MAYNT
-365 QMKVTVSKYYI
+365 QMKVTIAKYYI

-382 QEIDYSKKT
+382 QEIDYSKKAKNDTLT
-391 KNDTLAKNDTLG
+391 KNDTLGA
-403 PEFKT
+403 EFRT

-420 QPDVKIEPEILSTIT
+420 QPDVKIEPEMLSTIT
-435 VHLYAQN
+435 AHLYAQN

-454 HKTIAPPEEFEITD
+454 HKTIASPDKFEITD
-468 EIYNDFVNFVE
+468 EIYNDFVKFVE
-479 EQDFSYTSE
+479 SQDFKYTSE

-496 IKTAKLEGY
+496 VKTAKTEGY

-512 LDVLEKELRSHKDN
+512 LDLLEEELKSHKDN
-526 DLINN
+526 DLVNN
-531 KEEISEILKMEIV
+531 KKEISDILKMEIV
-544 GRYYFQKGKIISSLK
+544 SRYYFQKGRIISALN
-559 DDPELNR
+559 DDPELKR
-566 AVEILLD
+566 AVEILLN
-573 SNGENEYE
+573 SNGKNEYE
-581 NILKGVN
+581 TILKGINN

>member
-1 MLFYKYCYKLQKTIK
+1 MSRLKLLLALLFFPILISAQEKQN
-16 LEANFGNVSLCTED
+16 NFE
-30 EKLQIYIDGQY
+30 I
-41 QGNGKW
+41 
-47 NGQLP
+47 
-52 IGHHCVVCKKESHFS
+52 S

-73 NNVLRYLNMNYVDEI
+73 NNVLKFLNMNYVDEI
-88 NPAELNETAINAMLK
+88 NPAELNETAIHAMLR

-125 GEYGGIGAIIQYYD
+125 GEYGGIGSIIQYYD

-159 PGDAILEINGV
+159 PGDAIMEINGV
-170 NTEKKTVSE
+170 NTEKKSVSE
-179 VSELLKGQPGSQ
+179 VSELLKGQPGSE
-191 LTLKIRREGE
+191 LTLKIKREGE

-246 EAFLKMKSEN
+246 DAFLTMRSEN
-256 ELKGVVID
+256 DLKGLIID

-275 AIDIVNIFV
+275 AVDIVNIFV

-306 KYEAE
+306 KHEA
-311 DTEIPLAIL
+311 DDVDIPLAIL

-333 GSIQDFDRG
+333 GAIQDFDRG

-360 MTYNT
+360 MAYNT
-365 QMKVTVSKYYI
+365 QMKVTIAKYYI

-382 QEIDYSKKT
+382 QEIDYSKKA
-391 KNDTLAKNDTLG
+391 KNDTLTKNDTLG
-403 PEFKT
+403 PEFRT

-420 QPDVKIEPEILSTIT
+420 QPDVKIEPEMLSTIT
-435 VHLYAQN
+435 AHLYAQN

-454 HKTIAPPEEFEITD
+454 HKTIASPDKFEITD
-468 EIYNDFVNFVE
+468 EIYNDFVKFVE
-479 EQDFSYTSE
+479 SQDFKYTSE

-496 IKTAKLEGY
+496 VKTAKTEGY

-512 LDVLEKELRSHKDN
+512 LDLLDEELKSHKDN
-526 DLINN
+526 DLVNN
-531 KEEISEILKMEIV
+531 KKEISDILKMEIV
-544 GRYYFQKGKIISSLK
+544 SRYYFQKGRIISALN
-559 DDPELNR
+559 DDPELKR
-566 AVEILLD
+566 AVEILLN
-573 SNGENEYE
+573 SNGKNEYE
-581 NILKGVN
+581 TILKGINN

>member
-1 MLFYKYCYKLQKTIK
+1 MNRFSFLLLVLLFFPILSYAQEKQN
-16 LEANFGNVSLCTED
+16 NFE
-30 EKLQIYIDGQY
+30 I
-41 QGNGKW
+41 
-47 NGQLP
+47 
-52 IGHHCVVCKKESHFS
+52 S

-88 NPAELNETAINAMLK
+88 NPAELNEIAINAMLK

-468 EIYNDFVNFVE
+468 DIYNDFVNFVE

-573 SNGENEYE
+573 SNGGNEYE

>member
-1 MLFYKYCYKLQKTIK
+1 MKKFSIFLLAFLFFPFVLCAQ
-16 LEANFGNVSLCTED
+16 ERQNNFE
-30 EKLQIYIDGQY
+30 I
-41 QGNGKW
+41 
-47 NGQLP
+47 
-52 IGHHCVVCKKESHFS
+52 S
-67 KSIDIY
+67 KSLDIY

-88 NPAELNETAINAMLK
+88 NPAELNETAIKAMLK

-125 GEYGGIGAIIQYYD
+125 GEYGGIGSIITYYD
-139 DNVHISEPYENFPA
+139 GNVHISEPYENFPA

-170 NTEKKTVSE
+170 NTENKTVAE
-179 VSELLKGQPGSQ
+179 VSELLKGQPGSK
-191 LTLKIRREGE
+191 LTLKIKREGE
-201 KNIITKTLTREKI
+201 KDIITKTLTREKI

-246 EAFLKMKSEN
+246 EAFLEMKSQN
-256 ELKGVVID
+256 ELKGLVID

-275 AIDIVNIFV
+275 AVDIVNLFV

-292 TQGKTPDQ
+292 TKGKTPEQ

-306 KYEAE
+306 KHEAE
-311 DTEIPLAIL
+311 DTDIPLVVL

-333 GSIQDFDRG
+333 GAIQDFDRG
-342 VIVGQR
+342 LIVGQR

-360 MTYNT
+360 MNYNT

-382 QEIDYSKKT
+382 QEIDYSKKS
-391 KNDTLAKNDTLG
+391 KNDTISKNDTLG
-403 PEFKT
+403 PQFKT

-420 QPDVKIEPEILSTIT
+420 QPDVKIEPETVSTVT

-442 MIFKYANKFYRE
+442 IIFKYANKFFKE
-454 HKTIAPPEEFEITD
+454 HKSIPAADEFEITD
-468 EIYNDFVNFVE
+468 EIYDDFVKFVE
-479 EQDFSYTSE
+479 GQNFEYTSE
-488 SEKDFEEL
+488 SEKDFDVL
-496 IKTAKLEGY
+496 VKTAKLEGY
-505 YDNIKEQ
+505 YDNIKTQ
-512 LDVLEKELRSHKDN
+512 LDVLENELKSHKEN
-526 DLINN
+526 DLLNN
-531 KEEISEILKMEIV
+531 RKEISEILKMEIV
-544 GRYYFQKGKIISSLK
+544 TRYYFQKGKIISTLK
-559 DDPELNR
+559 DDVELNR
-566 AVEILLD
+566 AIEILLNT
-573 SNGENEYE
+573 NGENEYE
-581 NILKGVN
+581 TLLKGVQ